1 MTGSCP
7 TLNHNGFRFEF
18 STLATTRLNSQS
30 MVVIPCK
37 QHCAKGNSIM
47 ISMSTDENKAIT
59 TGLSV
64 ITDIDVGDGA
74 KAPSP
79 VTVLTVASSN
89 SFLSSADNEEGYK
102 TLKGQTS
109 ISAEDRC
116 GPAKSFIEEKELD
129 LVYEDLDES
138 VQNRLKRLM
147 SGDYRWSPGKY
158 QMEKRRDA
166 TTFADEFDKF
176 LKKLPDEFAW
186 LKSYQSVFFIDAAMS
201 KHGYLVIRRQ
211 KAGVS
216 FMHAVA
222 VLQHYLQC
230 LRTNSCNHKMLDVS
244 NYIRDI
250 FTRDQLLLF
259 INTGTSTLGSRPFLH
274 TVTGKDPHVDEDFL
288 ISFTIP
294 KKSVNV
300 AEFEAVANLVYDR
313 FTRQNE
319 PALVANFRVE
329 KAFHTGKVFD
339 YEVEDQEFVQYSIS
353 KTIPSNKPS
362 LHALVLIGAH
372 REVVSG
378 KIWFLLQNT
387 WKDNYFKLVSA
398 EYLASCR
405 AEICFV
411 SPGASVALV
420 KDLPF
425 LDDDYAETE
434 LETPEECECWPVV
447 EDYY

>member
-1 MTGSCP
+1 
-7 TLNHNGFRFEF
+7 
-18 STLATTRLNSQS
+18 
-30 MVVIPCK
+30 MVVVK
-37 QHCAKGNSIM
+37 AYKSRANNNQNCAVVQQ
-47 ISMSTDENKAIT
+47 MSAEENKAIIT
-59 TGLSV
+59 CLSV

-89 SFLSSADNEEGYK
+89 SFLSSADSEEGYN
-102 TLKGQTS
+102 TLKRQTS
-109 ISAEDRC
+109 ISEEDRC

-158 QMEKRRDA
+158 QIEKRRDA
-166 TTFADEFDKF
+166 TTFGDEFDKF

-186 LKSYQSVFFIDAAMS
+186 LKAYQSVFFNDAAMS

-230 LRTNSCNHKMLDVS
+230 LRTNSCDHKMLDVS

-259 INTGTSTLGSRPFLH
+259 LKTGTSTLGSRPFLQI
-274 TVTGKDPHVDEDFL
+274 VTGKDPYMEDL
-288 ISFTIP
+288 IKFNIRP
-294 KKSVNV
+294 KSVDA
-300 AEFEAVANLVYDR
+300 AEFECFANLVCDLFNR
-313 FTRQNE
+313 FNE

-329 KAFHTGKVFD
+329 KAFETGTVFD
-339 YEVEDQEFVQYSIS
+339 YEVERKQFVQYSIS
-353 KTIPSNKPS
+353 KGKTSGRPS

-378 KIWFLLQNT
+378 KIWFLLQNS
-387 WKDNYFKLVSA
+387 WIDNYFKLVSA
-398 EYLASCR
+398 EYLASCG
-405 AEICFV
+405 AEICFGE
-411 SPGASVALV
+411 PR
-420 KDLPF
+420 
-425 LDDDYAETE
+425 
-434 LETPEECECWPVV
+434 CERRTNGRSSHR
-447 EDYY
+447 